1 MLTLYYRPAYCSM
14 SSHIALR
21 ESGLPHKLARVDFTS
36 GLTDTGE
43 DYTLVN
49 DKRQVPALRLPDG
62 EILTESVAVLQ
73 YIADAAPDSG
83 LAPPNGTLGRY
94 RLQEW
99 LNFLATEVHKR
110 GSLLINRGTPEPMR
124 ATATEQLHQ
133 RLGWL
138 EHKAGSQ
145 PYLVGERFSIADA
158 HLLFLLHGMRVLMQ
172 LDFKP
177 YPALT
182 RRLAS
187 GLQRPAVREVL
198 QIEQLS
204 FPSID

>member
-1 MLTLYYRPAYCSM
+1 M
-14 SSHIALR
+14 SSFAALPFSAWPTGR
-21 ESGLPHKLARVDFTS
+21 KVAAGVFAVAGYLALTGAAVYLAGVLFLVLNKANPKQAQFT
-36 GLTDTGE
+36 
-43 DYTLVN
+43 
-49 DKRQVPALRLPDG
+49 
-62 EILTESVAVLQ
+62 
-73 YIADAAPDSG
+73 
-83 LAPPNGTLGRY
+83 TLGRY